1 MSKNSQVTLDKTDKT
16 EMDWADEEEIISLLL
31 LLLQVS
37 GNLWEKME
45 LDPYLIQYTFKNSNK
60 IHKYIVYYISKIKY
74 KETYL

>member
-60 IHKYIVYYISKIKY
+60 IHK
-74 KETYL
+74 

>member
-45 LDPYLIQYTFKNSNK
+45 LNPYLIQYTFKNSNK
-60 IHKYIVYYISKIKY
+60 IHK
-74 KETYL
+74 